1 MQLLHDRTSFH
12 LMTYLAAKTTTLRLG
27 TALTL
32 PWHTGFVDGW
42 RHWILRRR
50 RRIATTNLRLGM
62 VDDDHPG
69 RLEVIRQGGI
79 EYVLLSNAGGGAA
92 GLRQFSEAFI

>member
-1 MQLLHDRTSFH
+1 MQFRGPEEAIDGVLIG
-12 LMTYLAAKTTTLRLG
+12 TL
-27 TALTL
+27 
-32 PWHTGFVDGW
+32 DE
-42 RHWILRRR
+42 
-50 RRIATTNLRLGM
+50 IAE
-62 VDDDHPG
+62 